1 VIKKCK
7 KCEIILCKKNEY
19 VQYDKKLLKYYIAH
33 SCKSCVANANFC
45 SITYPTEE
53 LEELSKKQCQNISK
67 RKWRLKN
74 NEKVKEF
81 KTIQKQK
88 QKSSVAELDNDYV
101 KLLLT
106 RLANHHFTLDNISE
120 EQILLKKKELIIK
133 RNLKN
138 QGIWVR

>member
-1 VIKKCK
+1 MIKKCK

-19 VQYDKKLLKYYIAH
+19 LQYHKKLLKYYISH
-33 SCKSCVANANFC
+33 SCRSCVSNANFC
-45 SITYPTEE
+45 AIIYPTEE
-53 LEELSKKQCQNISK
+53 LETLSKKQCQNISK
-67 RKWRLKN
+67 RKWKLKN

-88 QKSSVAELDNDYV
+88 QKLLVSELDNDYI

-106 RLANHHFTLDNISE
+106 RLANHHYTLDNVSE
-120 EQILLKKKELIIK
+120 KQIELKKKELVIK
-133 RNLKN
+133 RKLKE